1 MSLAVDKWVTLLKEL
16 AMKKLSVLLLL
27 AYASMMLTACNT
39 VEGFG
44 SDVSHLGAK
53 IENKADQEK
62 RY

>member
-1 MSLAVDKWVTLLKEL
+1 MR
-16 AMKKLSVLLLL
+16 KLSVLFLL

-53 IENKADQEK
+53 IENKADQER